1 MPNTQNFKTNVA
13 SLSQVYTKY
22 TVSRIVANKKDDL
35 LDMEVP
41 ADFQQE
47 LLQNNIEINLYS
59 LADNS
64 LIFSDVIKNSDAI
77 RTETLQYNDNTSRNL
92 LYIDFAKVVPNLQIP
107 SGQYSVTLN
116 FFADEIGSYDSRILK
131 VSKISTSRREV
142 ELKLTDIK
150 QQNLLEQFAIPR
162 IPAEYI
168 EPVLIQIF
176 NQEGANEVSPPT
188 SPAKIDSASLYQNFG
203 SGSGQLLIEYG
214 FNVDDGER
222 PGINTVSQNV
232 LNIAYPIAKQTV
244 NDMIVLSGSTS
255 FTETELSKYVVD
267 AIDVAYDE
275 ILNDE
280 ARNPSKYRFDLI

>member
-22 TVSRIVANKKDDL
+22 TVSRVIANKQDNL

-64 LIFSDVIKNSDAI
+64 LIFSDFIKNSDAI

-116 FFADEIGSYDSRILK
+116 FFADEIGSYDNRILK